1 MVDLLV
7 TMGYGGSRAEAGKA
21 IGRSGDE
28 GIDGIIKEDPLGLE
42 IVYVQAK
49 RYQIGNTVGRPAI
62 QAFAGS
68 LDGFGATKGIF
79 ATTSSF
85 SKEAADYANRIAK
98 RIILIDGEALSDL
111 LIEHSVGVRATQRFE
126 LKRVDED
133 YFAEG

>member
-1 MVDLLV
+1 
-7 TMGYGGSRAEAGKA
+7 MGYGGSRSEAGKA

-49 RYQIGNTVGRPAI
+49 RYQPGNTVGRPAI

-79 ATTSSF
+79 ATTSDF
-85 SKEAADYANRIAK
+85 SKEAVEYADRISK
-98 RIILIDGEALSDL
+98 RVILINGDALADL
-111 LIEHSVGVRATQRFE
+111 FIEHDVGIRSTQRFD

-133 YFAEG
+133 YFAEE